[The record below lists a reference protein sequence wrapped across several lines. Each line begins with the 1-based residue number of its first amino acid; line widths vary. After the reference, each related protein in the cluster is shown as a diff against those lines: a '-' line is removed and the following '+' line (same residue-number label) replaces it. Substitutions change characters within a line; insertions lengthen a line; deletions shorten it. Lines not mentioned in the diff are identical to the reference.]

1 MSLTK
6 NNLRNLIAAGG
17 DSQSNRYDV
26 YYTFSDRSA
35 QGTALTYSFE
45 VRIGD
50 FQIPSL
56 ARKSLSLDYQ
66 NLKVPVLVDHIPLDR
81 SSEFSFR
88 LDPYFELYK
97 EFATR
102 IKKGDAYR
110 PFYENGDTS
119 CLDTISVVYKGD
131 AEVPGNTYDETIN
144 AALSDRPYEK
154 EIYRWTFK
162 NVIATQLK
170 LGAFTRESGGPLKA
184 TVSFN
189 FGYISEGAD
198 TIEYASSPRRS
209 GAPGGVGIPATMEIM

>member
-6 NNLRNLIAAGG
+6 NSLQSLISSGG
-17 DSQSNRYDV
+17 DAQSNQYDV
-26 YYTFSDRSA
+26 YYTFSGRSS
-35 QGTALTYSFE
+35 QGTLSTYSFE

-50 FQIPSL
+50 FQIPSI
-56 ARKSLSLDYQ
+56 ARKSFDLDYQ
-66 NLKVPVLVDHIPLDR
+66 NMKVPIPVDYIPLNR

-97 EFATR
+97 EFAAR
-102 IKKGDAYR
+102 IKRGDAYR

-119 CLDTISVVYKGD
+119 CLDTISVVYKG
-131 AEVPGNTYDETIN
+131 EVALGGYTYEETTDYL
-144 AALSDRPYEK
+144 LSDKPYEK

-162 NVIATQLK
+162 NVIVTQLK
-170 LGAFTRESGGPLKA
+170 LGTFTRESGGPLKA

-198 TIEYASSPRRS
+198 TPSPRES
-209 GAPGGVGIPATMEIM
+209 GVPGGVGIPATMEIM